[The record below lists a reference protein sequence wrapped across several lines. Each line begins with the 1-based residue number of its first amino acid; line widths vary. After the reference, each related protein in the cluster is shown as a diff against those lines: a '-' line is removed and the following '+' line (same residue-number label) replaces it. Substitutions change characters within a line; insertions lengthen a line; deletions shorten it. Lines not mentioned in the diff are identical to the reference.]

1 MTESTATQE
10 TQQPEQEAGQTDQ
23 FGRFRLIRRLDSER
37 GQSRVW
43 LTEDRRLETEAVF
56 KIYTLEPDSELA
68 RRQYQAERQAFGLAL
83 PGLPR
88 LRDAYAQPDGS
99 LCLVRDFVPGRCLN
113 EIVKEDG
120 RLGPQPAAELVA
132 AVARLT
138 HSLHNCRSPRAIG
151 DLNPGNFVVDEDGAI
166 WCIDLGS

>member
-1 MTESTATQE
+1 MTETSAISEAQY
-10 TQQPEQEAGQTDQ
+10 PEQTVGQTDQ
-23 FGRFRLIRRLDSER
+23 FGRFRLIKRLDSER

-56 KIYTLEPDSELA
+56 KIYTLEPDADLSQ
-68 RRQYQAERQAFGLAL
+68 RQYQAERQAFGLAL

-88 LRDAYAQPDGS
+88 LRDAYAQTDGS
-99 LCLVRDFVPGRCLN
+99 LCLVRDYVSGRCLN

-120 RLGPQPAAELVA
+120 RLSPQPAAELTA

-138 HSLHNCRSPRAIG
+138 HSLHSCRAP
-151 DLNPGNFVVDEDGAI
+151 
-166 WCIDLGS
+166 